1 MKFKMLG
8 LALSLTA
15 AFGLMACGDDSSS
28 SASDNKLP
36 EKVKTLEEALKLDC
50 NADLKCQMVFVEEDI
65 VKDYFYCDGKEMKAY
80 TIADAAVCPKGEDGD
95 DDDIP
100 NVEKCEVKKEGD
112 KVLVKMVADG
122 IAEDLTLTIDAE
134 GVITEVAKF
143 EAKISKDDFDKACK
157 EAKDD
162 DDNEV
167 LSTDCDESAKTI
179 TQTYKD
185 EDIKNV
191 DELEGTNELMCQ
203 MLLDPEG
210 AIKDLAKDLEDAFG
224 DDGDDASADEE

>member
-122 IAEDLTLTIDAE
+122 IAEHLTLTIDAE

>member
-36 EKVKTLEEALKLDC
+36 EKVKTIEEALKLDC
-50 NADLKCQMVFVEEDI
+50 NADLKCQKVFVEEDM
-65 VKDYFYCDGKEMKAY
+65 VKDYFFCDGKEMKPY
-80 TIADAAVCPKGEDGD
+80 TVMDEKVCPAD
-95 DDDIP
+95 DADMPKVD
-100 NVEKCEVKKEGD
+100 KCEVSRDGD
-112 KVLVKMVADG
+112 KVLVKMVVDG
-122 IAEDLTLTIDAE
+122 VAQDITSTIDAE

-143 EAKISKDDFDKACK
+143 DAKVPKAAFDTACK

-191 DELEGTNELMCQ
+191 DELEGVNTLMCQ
-203 MLLDPEG
+203 AMLDPEG
-210 AIKDLAKDLEDAFG
+210 FLEDLENAAG
-224 DDGDDASADEE
+224 EDGDDADAEEE

>member
-122 IAEDLTLTIDAE
+122 IAEDLTLSIDAE

-185 EDIKNV
+185 EDVKNV
-191 DELEGTNELMCQ
+191 DELEGVNTLMCQ
-203 MLLDPEG
+203 AMLNPEG
-210 AIKDLAKDLEDAFG
+210 FLEDLENAAG
-224 DDGDDASADEE
+224 EDGDDADAEEE

>member
-100 NVEKCEVKKEGD
+100 NVEKCEVKKDGD

-122 IAEDLTLTIDAE
+122 IAEDLTLTIDDE

-185 EDIKNV
+185 ADIKDV
-191 DELEGTNELMCQ
+191 DALQATNELMCQ
-203 MLLDPEG
+203 AMLDPEG
-210 AIKDLAKDLEDAFG
+210 FLEDLENAAGEDGDAG
-224 DDGDDASADEE
+224 DDEED

>member
-122 IAEDLTLTIDAE
+122 IAEDLTLSIDAE

-185 EDIKNV
+185 EDVKNV
-191 DELEGTNELMCQ
+191 DELEGVNTLMCQ
-203 MLLDPEG
+203 AMLDPEG
-210 AIKDLAKDLEDAFG
+210 FLEDLENAAG
-224 DDGDDASADEE
+224 EDGDDADAEEE